1 MDSLSEILTKQAGF
15 HIDEHGNVT
24 LRDEW
29 CTLEVQLLIQ
39 LVAAWCLEKNRR
51 FLFSHQAS
59 KEIIKDFEIEQPQD
73 PKLDQSRKL

>member
-24 LRDEW
+24 LGETW

-39 LVAAWCLEKNRR
+39 LVASWCLEKNRR
-51 FLFSHQAS
+51 YLFAHQAS
-59 KEIIKDFEIEQPQD
+59 NEIKKDFELNEPD
-73 PKLDQSRKL
+73 PKLEEPRKL